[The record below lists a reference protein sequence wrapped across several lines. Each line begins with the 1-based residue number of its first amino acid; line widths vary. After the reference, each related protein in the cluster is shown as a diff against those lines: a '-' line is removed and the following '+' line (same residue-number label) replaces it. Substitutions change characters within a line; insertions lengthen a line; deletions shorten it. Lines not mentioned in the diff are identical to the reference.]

1 MADELSNCGKE
12 LSPKR
17 HVYFVQCKGEK
28 EKIIKML
35 FLLWTVLTGN
45 QILNRCR
52 GTSAISTGEKKPS

>member
-17 HVYFVQCKGEK
+17 HVYFVQCKGEM

-35 FLLWTVLTGN
+35 FQALKQKL
-45 QILNRCR
+45 
-52 GTSAISTGEKKPS
+52 EF